1 MVHILEHSLVDSI
14 KIIPF
19 IFLIYLLIEYL
30 EHKNNTFLTHKLMK
44 AKGLGSVYGAVLG
57 SVPQCGFSVI
67 AADLFS
73 KGTITAGTLI
83 AIFVA
88 TSDEAVPIILSYPHK
103 AHFVAS
109 VIFIKILIAIISGLI
124 IDLIYKRKIKGE
136 ECHKED
142 EHHHFH
148 GNCESCED
156 GIFKSAL
163 WHTVKIFIF
172 IFVAN
177 FVLTLAIEGIGEE
190 NLSRYLLKGTPV
202 QPFIAAAIGLI
213 PNCAASV
220 ILTQGFLSEVVS
232 FGSLIAG
239 LCSGAGVGT
248 LLLLRRNK
256 NIKESI
262 SIIGILYLIGVL
274 SGIVLQFLI
283 K

>member
-1 MVHILEHSLVDSI
+1 MHVLEHSLIDSI

-19 IFLIYLLIEYL
+19 IFLVYLLIEYL

-44 AKGLGSVYGAVLG
+44 SKGFGAVYGALLG

-73 KGTITAGTLI
+73 KGAISAGTLI

-103 AHFVAS
+103 AHFVVY
-109 VIFIKILIAIISGLI
+109 VILIKIIIAIICGLLV
-124 IDLIYKRKIKGE
+124 DLIYKRWIKGE

-142 EHHHFH
+142 DHHHFH

-163 WHTVKIFIF
+163 WHTIKIFIF
-172 IFVAN
+172 VFVAN
-177 FVLTLAIEGIGEE
+177 IVLTFAIEGIGEE
-190 NLSRYLLKGTPV
+190 ALSRYLLKGTAF

-220 ILTQGFLSEVVS
+220 ILTQGFLSGVVS

-239 LCSGAGVGT
+239 LCSGAGVGI

-262 SIIGILYLIGVL
+262 SVIGILYLIGVL
-274 SGIVLQFLI
+274 SGIILQTLMG
-283 K
+283 